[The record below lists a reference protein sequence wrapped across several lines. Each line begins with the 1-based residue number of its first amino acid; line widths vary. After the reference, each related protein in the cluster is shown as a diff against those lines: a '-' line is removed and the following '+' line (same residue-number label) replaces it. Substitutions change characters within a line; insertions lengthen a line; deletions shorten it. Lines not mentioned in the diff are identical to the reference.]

1 MKTVLSFNHA
11 KLFTAAAI
19 AAVIFT
25 AAVTVFA
32 SAALAADLKD
42 FSVKFGTAE
51 NQLMYYNHTVEGF
64 EEPYPMGPA
73 DFCVLQN
80 GTVAVADTFNNSVK
94 VFGPDSK
101 LLECV
106 NVLELVKKELAT
118 AEIALSGLAFV
129 KYDAAGSEFYAA
141 DAISSKIFHIAAKK
155 LVKTFGA
162 RGEKPFEFTQLE
174 QIFRTPDGR
183 ILACDYAKN
192 KVAVFTA
199 DGNGVKEFSWNLC
212 SIYADSN
219 YIYSI
224 TPHNNRSLAFYR
236 QEIATGLCELMFTV
250 HVPTFRNA
258 KIIGVDT
265 NGAVMAAFF
274 DDSIQTKLMQ
284 DNKEEYPTGYYTVA
298 VFSPNGQMLDNKIVP
313 VCAALGSQFYFNAAE
328 SKAYYQNYN
337 ADRAPDGD
345 YKITLIEPGFTAA
358 AAVKKAAGDNITPLK
373 KAATKI
379 EYGDAAN
386 KLSGPFENVSSKLPV
401 LRCDKDGYFYILDRA
416 AGKVLCVDEAFVN
429 IKAVEIVKNLKEE
442 EAGKKDGFDF
452 CDMYALSSSEIY
464 VLDSKNGEY
473 YQIKKTAGK
482 SESAYDIKIVD
493 FGGEGVDKYDR
504 IFANSIGE
512 IILYSSVDGDAIIFD
527 AKGGEKKSL
536 ESMADSNFFTMPN
549 SDMISL
555 FPAET
560 SGEVKVNYMDFYG
573 NIMKRFEKDI
583 TVKTAAGNISA
594 AHIIGTD
601 QNVNMF
607 LTHFDGSVQKI
618 SIFAVTG
625 DKVCDFEL
633 TAPQF
638 PRYFESS
645 LAVSSE
651 GTIYIGMP
659 ASDNYY
665 IFRIPYTS
673 VIEHIMKK

>member
-1 MKTVLSFNHA
+1 
-11 KLFTAAAI
+11 
-19 AAVIFT
+19 
-25 AAVTVFA
+25 
-32 SAALAADLKD
+32 
-42 FSVKFGTAE
+42 
-51 NQLMYYNHTVEGF
+51 
-64 EEPYPMGPA
+64 
-73 DFCVLQN
+73 
-80 GTVAVADTFNNSVK
+80 
-94 VFGPDSK
+94 
-101 LLECV
+101 
-106 NVLELVKKELAT
+106 
-118 AEIALSGLAFV
+118 
-129 KYDAAGSEFYAA
+129 
-141 DAISSKIFHIAAKK
+141 
-155 LVKTFGA
+155 
-162 RGEKPFEFTQLE
+162 
-174 QIFRTPDGR
+174 
-183 ILACDYAKN
+183 
-192 KVAVFTA
+192 
-199 DGNGVKEFSWNLC
+199 
-212 SIYADSN
+212 
-219 YIYSI
+219 
-224 TPHNNRSLAFYR
+224 
-236 QEIATGLCELMFTV
+236 
-250 HVPTFRNA
+250 
-258 KIIGVDT
+258 
-265 NGAVMAAFF
+265 
-274 DDSIQTKLMQ
+274 
-284 DNKEEYPTGYYTVA
+284 
-298 VFSPNGQMLDNKIVP
+298 MLDTKTVP
-313 VCAALGSQFYFNAAE
+313 VCAALGSQFYFDAAE
-328 SKAYYQNYN
+328 NKAYYQNYN
-337 ADRAPDGD
+337 ADRAPAGD
-345 YKITLIEPGFTAA
+345 YKITLIEPGFEAA
-358 AAVKKAAGDNITPLK
+358 AGIKKAAGDNITPLK

-386 KLSGPFENVSSKLPV
+386 KLSGPFETVSSKLPV
-401 LRCDKDGYFYILDRA
+401 LRCDKDGYFYILDRS

-452 CDMYALSSSEIY
+452 CDMYAVSSSEIY

-482 SESAYDIKIVD
+482 SEAAYDIKIVD

-512 IILYSSVDGDAIIFD
+512 VILYSSVDGDAIIFD

-583 TVKTAAGNISA
+583 TLKSAAGNLSA

-607 LTHFDGSVQKI
+607 ITHFDGKAQKI

-625 DKVCDFEL
+625 DKVCDFDF

-659 ASDNYY
+659 ATDNYY